1 MNQFDLQIDA
11 SGQLCPQ
18 PLLQAKQA
26 LNQLK
31 KGQIVKILTT
41 DPAAVIDFKAFAA
54 VSGHLLLHYEER
66 AEGGHCFWLEKG

>member
-11 SGQLCPQ
+11 SGLLCPQ
-18 PLLQAKQA
+18 PLLLAKKA

-31 KGQIVKILTT
+31 KGQILKVLTT

-54 VSGHLLLHYEER
+54 VSGHALVHYEAR
-66 AEGGHCFWLEKG
+66 AEGGHGFWLERG